1 MTCIPASVRVLLP
14 IAWYPHLA
22 QGWKGLHLDV
32 HDGIL
37 EGARQNHCRRCFSP
51 WGGGAIKCI
60 FLADN
65 FVYNVIYLVSVHI
78 HDETAHNY
86 HAHLFRSVAG
96 CWHSILCDLS
106 DSLSGLQLKNV
117 VTYGI

>member
-1 MTCIPASVRVLLP
+1 M
-14 IAWYPHLA
+14 
-22 QGWKGLHLDV
+22 
-32 HDGIL
+32 
-37 EGARQNHCRRCFSP
+37 
-51 WGGGAIKCI
+51 GGAIKCI

-65 FVYNVIYLVSVHI
+65 FVYIVIYLVSVHI
-78 HDETAHNY
+78 HDEIAHNY
-86 HAHLFRSVAG
+86 RAHLFRSVAG